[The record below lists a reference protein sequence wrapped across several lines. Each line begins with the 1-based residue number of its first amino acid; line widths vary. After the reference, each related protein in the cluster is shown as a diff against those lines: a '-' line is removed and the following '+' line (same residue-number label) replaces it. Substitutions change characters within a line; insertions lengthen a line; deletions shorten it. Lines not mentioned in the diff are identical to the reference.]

1 MKNRPKFPEG
11 YKKKLSAQ
19 KLQSDLL
26 KIINDAYPT
35 LNLTSDNLRSYLS
48 VEPYQVDYPD
58 AFDNINLS
66 QEDFVYNVD
75 VSLNEGDIGSDLF
88 EASNDIVNMVSEKLK
103 EYNLYI
109 RVFDWGGDSCDGDA
123 IDECTF
129 YISNKNLNEFYKEV
143 KRGELPYSEDIK
155 DWHR

>member
-35 LNLTSDNLRSYLS
+35 LNLKSDNLSYLS

-66 QEDFVYNVD
+66 REDFVYDVS
-75 VSLNEGDIGSDLF
+75 VSLNGSDIDSDF
-88 EASNDIVNMVSEKLK
+88 VEASNNIINIVGEKLK

-143 KRGELPYSEDIK
+143 NRGELPYSKDIK